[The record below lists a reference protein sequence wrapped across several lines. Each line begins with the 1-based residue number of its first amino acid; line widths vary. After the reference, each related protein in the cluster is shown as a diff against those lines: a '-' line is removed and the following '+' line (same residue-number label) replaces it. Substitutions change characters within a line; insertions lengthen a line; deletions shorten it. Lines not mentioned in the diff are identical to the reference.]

1 MRGSEV
7 EPILEMRNITKRFPG
22 VTAND
27 GVDFDLRPGEVH
39 CVLGENGAGKTT
51 LMNVLYGLYRMDEGE
66 ILLEGKA
73 VSIRSPRD
81 AVDLG
86 IGMIHQYSTLV
97 PVLSVVENIML
108 GREPARG
115 LFIDRERA
123 EREIHE
129 LQDKYNLHVELG
141 ERTERLSA
149 SERQKVEILKAL
161 YGGAGILI
169 MDEPTSVLAPQE
181 KEELMGSLREMAR
194 GRLLSIIFI
203 THKLPEAIAI
213 ADRITILRRGRV
225 VETLDAEGVDIR
237 LLAQMMVGKDLLF
250 DLARGT
256 TEKGEAVLEVRG
268 MGALGENGAPALR
281 DVSLTLREGEI
292 LGVAGVSGNGQ
303 EELVEVI
310 VGLRRAEAGE
320 VRIGGRDI
328 MGLTPGEVRA
338 LGVGYIPEDRLG
350 RAVLHDSSVGENLVL
365 GIHGEK
371 LFTDGGPLPFENNWF
386 TNRHQVEEHAR
397 RLVDEYGIDAPRLE
411 TEARK
416 LSGGNLQKLILA
428 RELSREPALLI
439 AEKPTSGLDVGSQE
453 FVRLRLLEQREK
465 GRAILLVS
473 EDLDEIMMMSD
484 RVAVMYEGRIVDV
497 VDAESATKDEIG
509 AIMTGAREGSQS

>member
-1 MRGSEV
+1 MRGSEG
-7 EPILEMRNITKRFPG
+7 EPILEMRSITKGFPG

-27 GVDFDLRPGEVH
+27 RVDFDLRPGEVH

-51 LMNVLYGLYRMDEGE
+51 LMNILYGLYRMDEGE
-66 ILLEGKA
+66 ILLKGKR

-86 IGMIHQYSTLV
+86 IGMIHQSSTLV

-108 GREPARG
+108 GREPLKGA
-115 LFIDRERA
+115 FIDKERA
-123 EREIHE
+123 EREILE
-129 LQDKYNLHVELG
+129 LQDRFGLRVELG

-149 SERQKVEILKAL
+149 SGRQKVEILKAL
-161 YGGAGILI
+161 YRGAEILI

-181 KEELMGSLREMAR
+181 KEELMMSLREMAG

-237 LLAQMMVGKDLLF
+237 VLAQKMVGKDLLF
-250 DLARGT
+250 DLMKGI
-256 TEKGEAVLEVRG
+256 TEKGEAVLEVRDL
-268 MGALGENGAPALR
+268 GAIGDDGAPALR
-281 DVSLTLREGEI
+281 GVSLTLREGEI

-303 EELVEVI
+303 EELVEAI

-320 VRIGGRDI
+320 VRIGGRDVT
-328 MGLTPGEVRA
+328 GLTPGEIRS

-365 GIHGEK
+365 GIHGEER
-371 LFTDGGPLPFENNWF
+371 FTDGGPLPFDNSWF
-386 TNRHQVEEHAR
+386 TDRSRVEEHAR
-397 RLVDEYGIDAPRLE
+397 LLVDEYGIDAPGLE

-428 RELSREPALLI
+428 RELFREPRLLV
-439 AEKPTSGLDVGSQE
+439 AEKPTSGLDVASQE
-453 FVRLRLLEQREK
+453 FVRLKLLGQRD
-465 GRAILLVS
+465 GGGAILLIS
-473 EDLDEIMMMSD
+473 EDLDEIMMLSD
-484 RVAVMYEGRIVDV
+484 RIAVMYGGEVVDV
-497 VDAESATKDEIG
+497 VQAGSSTREEIG
-509 AIMTGAREGSQS
+509 EMMTGARRKG